1 MTTRRLIITA
11 GAKGGSGKSLTTTIL
26 HAWLQA
32 RKIQAVAIDG
42 DNENSTL
49 SRFLPDSK
57 FIDMREQAAIDSV
70 LAPITTDEAE
80 VVLLDSRAAT
90 SEEMVQW
97 LKQIG
102 IQAIKT
108 DLNTAITIVVMVTNS
123 RDTLEQLRWW
133 KDQLGASVQ
142 WLVVRNLVNEQVDE
156 YDASKLRVEITTILS
171 GKEITLPTIP
181 DFLIQALEKHS
192 LTIHAATTSK
202 SMTWTNT
209 RRFKDIEN
217 NLFTQL
223 ENIKEILIP

>member
-11 GAKGGSGKSLTTTIL
+11 GAKGGSGKSLTTAIL

-32 RKIQAVAIDG
+32 RKIRTVAIDG

-49 SRFLPDSK
+49 SRFLPESR
-57 FIDMREQAAIDSV
+57 FIDMREPTAIDSI
-70 LAPITTDEAE
+70 LAPITAEEAE

-102 IQAIKT
+102 IQAINT

-133 KDQLGASVQ
+133 KNQLEASVQ
-142 WLVVRNLVNEQVDE
+142 WLIVRNLVNEQVDE
-156 YDASKLRVEITTILS
+156 YDVSKLRVEITTTLK
-171 GKEITLPTIP
+171 GKEITLQTIP
-181 DFLIQALEKHS
+181 DFLIQIMEQHS

-202 SMTWTNT
+202 AMTWTNT

-223 ENIKEILIP
+223 ETIKEILIP

>member
-156 YDASKLRVEITTILS
+156 YDASKLRVEITTTLI
-171 GKEITLPTIP
+171 GKEITLPKIP
-181 DFLIQALEKHS
+181 AFLIQALEQHS
-192 LTIHAATTSK
+192 LTIHAATTAK
-202 SMTWTNT
+202 VMTWTNT
-209 RRFKDIEN
+209 RRFKDIEKD
-217 NLFTQL
+217 LFTQL

>member
-1 MTTRRLIITA
+1 MTTRRLIIIA

-32 RKIQAVAIDG
+32 QKIRAVAIDG

-49 SRFLPDSK
+49 SRFLPGSK

-156 YDASKLRVEITTILS
+156 YDASKLRVEITTTLI
-171 GKEITLPTIP
+171 GKEITLPKIP
-181 DFLIQALEKHS
+181 AFLIQALEQHS
-192 LTIHAATTSK
+192 LTIHAATTAK
-202 SMTWTNT
+202 VMTWTNT
-209 RRFKDIEN
+209 RRFEYIEKD
-217 NLFTQL
+217 LFNQL
-223 ENIKEILIP
+223 ETIKEILIP